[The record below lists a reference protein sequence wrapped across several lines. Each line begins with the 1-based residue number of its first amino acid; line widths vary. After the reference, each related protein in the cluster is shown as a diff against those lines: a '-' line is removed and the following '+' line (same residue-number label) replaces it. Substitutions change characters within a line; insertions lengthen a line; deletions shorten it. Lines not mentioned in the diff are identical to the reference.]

1 MGFIVLDDCNFD
13 QTVDTSEFDLNRTL
27 KIKPPQGEFTVMN
40 YRITSEFIPP
50 FRINPFI
57 DQSDNFPIK
66 VLLTIKA
73 NYVKQIKAS
82 YCIVKF
88 PCPRGTSHVYNNCL
102 LYTSPSLRDR
112 TRSRMPSSA

>member
-13 QTVDTSEFDLNRTL
+13 STVDTSEFDLNRTL

-57 DQSDNFPIK
+57 D
-66 VLLTIKA
+66 
-73 NYVKQIKAS
+73 
-82 YCIVKF
+82 
-88 PCPRGTSHVYNNCL
+88 
-102 LYTSPSLRDR
+102 
-112 TRSRMPSSA
+112 